1 MCYITRTT
9 HAVVTLHPT
18 RTMYR
23 DTFGRFLKQKI
34 EYIDTC
40 DPMPVI
46 KIKYSTFRSR
56 TYLYMS
62 RR

>member
-1 MCYITRTT
+1 
-9 HAVVTLHPT
+9 
-18 RTMYR
+18 MYR

-62 RR
+62 RRWLPLQNPTGGIIIF